1 MTPELAREILLRSG
15 EHLLLVALSVA
26 LAMVIALPL
35 GLSLQG
41 HPRLLRLALGSASTM
56 QTIPSLALF
65 GLLLT
70 VPLLGGI
77 GPTPA
82 VVALTLYALL
92 PLLRGLITG
101 LQQVP
106 PGLIEAGRALGL
118 GSGQVLRRIC
128 LPLAL
133 PSLMAGLRVAT
144 VISVGVATIAAAIGA
159 GGLGVFI
166 FRGIATVNNTLL
178 LAGALPSA
186 AIALAADAALGALET
201 WLIRGQRQPRARRR
215 LPLGSAWRPGRL
227 AAGWPSG
234 WRRMQPRKRQPP
246 SAEAAHAASVSG
258 NRLGLPRAHGSP
270 GRPRRVLSGVL
281 LAGLI
286 VVTGLAFGLVRP
298 HLQALRPAAPV
309 VIGAKGFTEQLLLG
323 ELLAQEIEA
332 GTALPVKREFSLGS
346 TALLHEAVRTGRI
359 DGYVEYSGTAWSA
372 ILKQPDSARPPDGE
386 ALLEQ
391 TRRLYAERFGMRQFP
406 SLGFENS
413 FAILIRRSDGRRLGL
428 RTISDAIPAAR
439 RWRAGFGYEFLNRP
453 DGYPGLARLYGLI
466 FASPPVAMD
475 LGLTYRALAEGRVD
489 LIAGDSTNGLIPALD
504 LQQLEDDRRFFPPY
518 DAVPVFNAASLRRH
532 PELAGVIEGL
542 AGRLSADTMRRLNA
556 EVDLE
561 HRTPEQVIRQWRQ
574 QSPSVKGQLPSAAG

>member
-1 MTPELAREILLRSG
+1 MTPPALSPALAREILQRSG

-26 LAMVIALPL
+26 LALLIALPL
-35 GLSLQG
+35 GLAIQG
-41 HPRLLRLALGSASTM
+41 RPRWSRLALGLANAV
-56 QTIPSLALF
+56 QTIPSLAIF

-106 PGLIEAGRALGL
+106 AGLREAGRALGL
-118 GSGQVLRRIC
+118 SSGQVLRHIA

-186 AIALAADAALGALET
+186 AIALAADAALGALE
-201 WLIRGQRQPRARRR
+201 LRLVRGVHPSGERPHGQRRAPWRRG
-215 LPLGSAWRPGRL
+215 PLR
-227 AAGWPSG
+227 AGWPQG
-234 WRRMQPRKRQPP
+234 WRGL
-246 SAEAAHAASVSG
+246 AATAA
-258 NRLGLPRAHGSP
+258 
-270 GRPRRVLSGVL
+270 L
-281 LAGLI
+281 LAALS
-286 VVTGLAFGLVRP
+286 VTTALVISLGWPR
-298 HLQALRPAAPV
+298 LLALRPSAPV

-332 GTALPVKREFSLGS
+332 RTALPVKREFSLGS
-346 TALLHEAVRTGRI
+346 TFLVHEAVRRGRI
-359 DGYVEYSGTAWSA
+359 DGYVEYTGTAWSA
-372 ILKQPDSARPPDGE
+372 ILKQPDAARPQGRQE
-386 ALLEQ
+386 LWERS
-391 TRRLYAERFGMRQFP
+391 RRLYAERFGLRLFP
-406 SLGFENS
+406 SLGFENT
-413 FAILIRRSDGRRLGL
+413 FAMLIRRSEGQRLGL
-428 RTISDAIPAAR
+428 QRLSQAVPAAR
-439 RWRAGFGYEFLNRP
+439 EWRAAFGYEFLNRP
-453 DGYPGLARLYGLI
+453 DGWPGLARRYGLQL
-466 FASPPVAMD
+466 AAPPSAMD

-504 LQQLEDDRRFFPPY
+504 LQILEDDRRYFPPY

-532 PELAGVIEGL
+532 PELVGVIDNL
-542 AGRLSADTMRRLNA
+542 SGRLSATTMQRLNA
-556 EVDLE
+556 AVDLE
-561 HRTPEQVIRQWRQ
+561 KQTPEQVIRLWRREQ
-574 QSPSVKGQLPSAAG
+574 GLLPVTPERRTMATP